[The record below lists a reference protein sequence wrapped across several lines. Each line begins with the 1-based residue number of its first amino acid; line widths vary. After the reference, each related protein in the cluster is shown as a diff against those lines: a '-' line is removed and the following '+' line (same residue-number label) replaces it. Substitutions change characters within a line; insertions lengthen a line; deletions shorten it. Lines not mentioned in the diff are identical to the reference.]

1 MPGSKVVGVVALVR
15 VACSVAEVLEVGFG
29 PFGPVVVVARDG
41 PGALLELAPGGIV
54 ALSELL
60 SRSMLV
66 GEVAHGEDRGAVVDV
81 LDEPGGCLVAL
92 AGTVG
97 DVTRRYN
104 QHPPPGR
111 VVAEEEEA
119 INANDDNQ
127 YDDHD
132 PRFVERPQ
140 EPSRF

>member
-15 VACSVAEVLEVGFG
+15 VACSVAEVVEVGFG
-29 PFGPVVVVARDG
+29 PFWTVVVVARDG

-54 ALSELL
+54 ALGVLL

-66 GEVAHGEDRGAVVDV
+66 GEVAQGEDCVGVDA

-92 AGTVG
+92 AAAVG
-97 DVTRRYN
+97 DVTSRYN
-104 QHPPPGR
+104 QHSGR

-119 INANDDNQ
+119 INGNDDDQ

-132 PRFVERPQ
+132 PRCVERPQ
-140 EPSRF
+140 EPSRL

>member
-1 MPGSKVVGVVALVR
+1 M
-15 VACSVAEVLEVGFG
+15 
-29 PFGPVVVVARDG
+29 VARDG

-54 ALSELL
+54 ALGELL

-66 GEVAHGEDRGAVVDV
+66 GEVAHGEDRGAAVDV

-104 QHPPPGR
+104 QHPPGR

-119 INANDDNQ
+119 INANDYNQ

-132 PRFVERPQ
+132 HRSVERPK

>member
-1 MPGSKVVGVVALVR
+1 MW

-41 PGALLELAPGGIV
+41 PGALLESAPGGIV
-54 ALSELL
+54 ALGELL

-66 GEVAHGEDRGAVVDV
+66 GEVAHGEDRGAAVDV

-92 AGTVG
+92 AGAVG

-104 QHPPPGR
+104 QHLPGR
-111 VVAEEEEA
+111 VGAEEEESH
-119 INANDDNQ
+119 Q
-127 YDDHD
+127 
-132 PRFVERPQ
+132 RQRLQSLRRSRP
-140 EPSRF
+140 PLC